1 METFLKIEN
10 IKLWARVGVLDEE
23 RKLGQQF
30 SLDIFLWTDF
40 ENCTSNDDI
49 KKTVDYSKL
58 VEILKDQSKKINC
71 FTIEKYSN
79 VILEIIFAD
88 TPVLN
93 QSTAAKIQIKKID
106 RNPFLSNYESK
117 ENSNALLNAIKAPET
132 SLSLKLFGVTSSEDK
147 NFAIIGLSK
156 SDQKEYQT
164 GDRILDNVFLESIH
178 KDYVTINRSGVA
190 ESLSFNKPN
199 LISGIET
206 EILKNPANKNDNI
219 ISAEWLSNQNILEAI
234 SFVPIFSNGTLSG
247 LEVNPGENKDFL
259 VNLDLMP
266 GDVLVS
272 INGALVS
279 DLNEN
284 YLSNLETFFSE
295 ARDLNLSILRDNNPI
310 SIGIKVN

>member
-1 METFLKIEN
+1 MNIDFYNFYKKSIDFFADKIKTIAIAIVVLIFSFET
-10 IKLWARVGVLDEE
+10 
-23 RKLGQQF
+23 
-30 SLDIFLWTDF
+30 
-40 ENCTSNDDI
+40 
-49 KKTVDYSKL
+49 
-58 VEILKDQSKKINC
+58 
-71 FTIEKYSN
+71 SN

-88 TPVLN
+88 KPVLN
-93 QSTAAKIQIKKID
+93 QSTAAKIQIKKIN
-106 RNPFLSNYESK
+106 RNPFLPNYEFQG
-117 ENSNALLNAIKAPET
+117 NSNTFLNAIKAPET

-147 NFAIIGLSK
+147 NFAIIGLNK

-219 ISAEWLSNQNILEAI
+219 ISAEWLSNQNILDAI
-234 SFVPIFSNGTLSG
+234 SFVPIFSNGTMSG
-247 LEVNPGENKDFL
+247 LEVNPGENKDFF

-295 ARDLNLSILRDNNPI
+295 PRDLNLSILRDNNPI

>member
-1 METFLKIEN
+1 MNIDFFNFYKKSIDFFADKIKTIAIAIVVLIFSFET
-10 IKLWARVGVLDEE
+10 
-23 RKLGQQF
+23 
-30 SLDIFLWTDF
+30 
-40 ENCTSNDDI
+40 
-49 KKTVDYSKL
+49 
-58 VEILKDQSKKINC
+58 
-71 FTIEKYSN
+71 SN

-88 TPVLN
+88 KPVLN
-93 QSTAAKIQIKKID
+93 QSTAAKIQIKKIN
-106 RNPFLSNYESK
+106 RNPFLPNYEFQG
-117 ENSNALLNAIKAPET
+117 NSNTFLNAIKAPET

-147 NFAIIGLSK
+147 NFAIIGLNK

-206 EILKNPANKNDNI
+206 EILKNPANKNDNV
-219 ISAEWLSNQNILEAI
+219 ISAEWLSNQNILDAI

-247 LEVNPGENKDFL
+247 LEVNPGENKDFF

-295 ARDLNLSILRDNNPI
+295 PRDLNLSILRDNNPI

>member
-1 METFLKIEN
+1 MNIDFFNFYKKSIDFFADKIKTIAIAIVVLIFSFET
-10 IKLWARVGVLDEE
+10 
-23 RKLGQQF
+23 
-30 SLDIFLWTDF
+30 
-40 ENCTSNDDI
+40 
-49 KKTVDYSKL
+49 
-58 VEILKDQSKKINC
+58 
-71 FTIEKYSN
+71 SN

-88 TPVLN
+88 KPVLN
-93 QSTAAKIQIKKID
+93 QSTAAKIQIKKIN
-106 RNPFLSNYESK
+106 RNPFLPNYEFQG
-117 ENSNALLNAIKAPET
+117 NSNAFLNAIKAPET

-147 NFAIIGLSK
+147 NFAIIGLNK

-178 KDYVTINRSGVA
+178 KDYFTINRSGVS

-219 ISAEWLSNQNILEAI
+219 ISAEWLSNQNILDAI

-247 LEVNPGENKDFL
+247 LEVNPGENKDFF

-295 ARDLNLSILRDNNPI
+295 PRDLNLSILRDNNPI

>member
-1 METFLKIEN
+1 M
-10 IKLWARVGVLDEE
+10 
-23 RKLGQQF
+23 
-30 SLDIFLWTDF
+30 
-40 ENCTSNDDI
+40 
-49 KKTVDYSKL
+49 
-58 VEILKDQSKKINC
+58 
-71 FTIEKYSN
+71 
-79 VILEIIFAD
+79 
-88 TPVLN
+88 N
-93 QSTAAKIQIKKID
+93 QSTAAKIQLKKID
-106 RNPFLSNYESK
+106 RNPFLPNYESQG
-117 ENSNALLNAIKAPET
+117 NSNAFLNAIKAPET

-147 NFAIIGLSK
+147 NFAIIGLNK

-164 GDRILDNVFLESIH
+164 GDQVLDNVFLESIH

-206 EILKNPANKNDNI
+206 EILNNPANKNDNV
-219 ISAEWLSNQNILEAI
+219 ISAEWLSNQNILDAI

-247 LEVNPGENKDFL
+247 LEVNPGENKDFF

-295 ARDLNLSILRDNNPI
+295 PRDLNLSILRDNNPI

>member
-1 METFLKIEN
+1 MNIDFFNFYKKSIDFFADKIKTIAIAIVVLIFSFET
-10 IKLWARVGVLDEE
+10 
-23 RKLGQQF
+23 
-30 SLDIFLWTDF
+30 
-40 ENCTSNDDI
+40 
-49 KKTVDYSKL
+49 
-58 VEILKDQSKKINC
+58 
-71 FTIEKYSN
+71 SN

-88 TPVLN
+88 KPVLN
-93 QSTAAKIQIKKID
+93 QSTAAKIQIKKIS
-106 RNPFLSNYESK
+106 RNPFLPNYEFQG
-117 ENSNALLNAIKAPET
+117 NSNTFLNAIKAPET

-147 NFAIIGLSK
+147 NFAIIGLNK

-219 ISAEWLSNQNILEAI
+219 ISAEWLSNQNILDAI

-247 LEVNPGENKDFL
+247 LEVNPGENKDFF

-295 ARDLNLSILRDNNPI
+295 PRDLNLSILRDNNPI

>member
-1 METFLKIEN
+1 MNIDFFNFYKKSIDFFADKIKTIAIAIVVLIFSFET
-10 IKLWARVGVLDEE
+10 
-23 RKLGQQF
+23 
-30 SLDIFLWTDF
+30 
-40 ENCTSNDDI
+40 
-49 KKTVDYSKL
+49 
-58 VEILKDQSKKINC
+58 
-71 FTIEKYSN
+71 SN

-88 TPVLN
+88 KPVLN
-93 QSTAAKIQIKKID
+93 QSTATKIQIKKIN
-106 RNPFLSNYESK
+106 RNPFLPNYEFQG
-117 ENSNALLNAIKAPET
+117 NSNAFLNAIKAPET

-147 NFAIIGLSK
+147 NFAIIGLNK

-219 ISAEWLSNQNILEAI
+219 ISAEWLSNQNILDAI

-247 LEVNPGENKDFL
+247 LEVNPGENKDFF

-295 ARDLNLSILRDNNPI
+295 PRDLNLSILRDNNPI

>member
-1 METFLKIEN
+1 MNVDFFNFYKKSIDFFADKIKAIAIAIVVLIFSFET
-10 IKLWARVGVLDEE
+10 
-23 RKLGQQF
+23 
-30 SLDIFLWTDF
+30 
-40 ENCTSNDDI
+40 
-49 KKTVDYSKL
+49 
-58 VEILKDQSKKINC
+58 
-71 FTIEKYSN
+71 SN
-79 VILEIIFAD
+79 VILEIVFAD
-88 TPVLN
+88 KPVLN
-93 QSTAAKIQIKKID
+93 QSTAAKIQLKKID
-106 RNPFLSNYESK
+106 RNPFLPNYESQG
-117 ENSNALLNAIKAPET
+117 NSNAFLNAIKAPET

-147 NFAIIGLSK
+147 NFAIIGLNK

-164 GDRILDNVFLESIH
+164 GDQVLDNVFLESIH

-206 EILKNPANKNDNI
+206 EILKIPANKNDNI
-219 ISAEWLSNQNILEAI
+219 ISAEWLSNQNILDAI

-247 LEVNPGENKDFL
+247 LEVNPGENKDFF

-295 ARDLNLSILRDNNPI
+295 PRDLNLSILRNNNPI

>member
-1 METFLKIEN
+1 MNIDFYNFYKKSIDFFADKIKTIAIAIVVLIFSFET
-10 IKLWARVGVLDEE
+10 
-23 RKLGQQF
+23 
-30 SLDIFLWTDF
+30 
-40 ENCTSNDDI
+40 
-49 KKTVDYSKL
+49 
-58 VEILKDQSKKINC
+58 
-71 FTIEKYSN
+71 SN

-88 TPVLN
+88 KPVLN
-93 QSTAAKIQIKKID
+93 QSTAAKIQIKKIN
-106 RNPFLSNYESK
+106 RNPFLPNYEFQG
-117 ENSNALLNAIKAPET
+117 NSNTFLNAIKAPET

-147 NFAIIGLSK
+147 NFAIIGLNK

-206 EILKNPANKNDNI
+206 EILNNPANKNDNV
-219 ISAEWLSNQNILEAI
+219 ISAEWLSNQNILDAI

-247 LEVNPGENKDFL
+247 LEVNPGENKDFF

-295 ARDLNLSILRDNNPI
+295 PRDLNRSILRDNNPI

>member
-1 METFLKIEN
+1 MKIDFFNFYKKSIDFFADKIKTIAIAIVVLIFSFET
-10 IKLWARVGVLDEE
+10 
-23 RKLGQQF
+23 
-30 SLDIFLWTDF
+30 
-40 ENCTSNDDI
+40 
-49 KKTVDYSKL
+49 
-58 VEILKDQSKKINC
+58 
-71 FTIEKYSN
+71 SN

-88 TPVLN
+88 KPVLN
-93 QSTAAKIQIKKID
+93 QSTAAKIQIKKIN
-106 RNPFLSNYESK
+106 RNPFLPNYEFQG
-117 ENSNALLNAIKAPET
+117 NSNAFLNAIKAPET

-147 NFAIIGLSK
+147 NFAIIGLNK

-206 EILKNPANKNDNI
+206 EILKNPVNKNDNI
-219 ISAEWLSNQNILEAI
+219 ISAEWLSNQNILDAI

-247 LEVNPGENKDFL
+247 LEVNPGENKDFF

-295 ARDLNLSILRDNNPI
+295 PRDLNLSILRDNNPI

>member
-1 METFLKIEN
+1 MNIDFFNFYKKSIDFFADKIKTIAIAIVVLIFSFET
-10 IKLWARVGVLDEE
+10 
-23 RKLGQQF
+23 
-30 SLDIFLWTDF
+30 
-40 ENCTSNDDI
+40 
-49 KKTVDYSKL
+49 
-58 VEILKDQSKKINC
+58 
-71 FTIEKYSN
+71 SN
-79 VILEIIFAD
+79 VILEIVFAD
-88 TPVLN
+88 KPVLN
-93 QSTAAKIQIKKID
+93 QSTAAKIQLKKID
-106 RNPFLSNYESK
+106 RNPFLPNYESQG
-117 ENSNALLNAIKAPET
+117 NSNAFLNAIKAPET

-147 NFAIIGLSK
+147 NFAIIGLNK

-190 ESLSFNKPN
+190 ESLSFDKPN

-206 EILKNPANKNDNI
+206 EILKNPVNKNDNV
-219 ISAEWLSNQNILEAI
+219 ISAEWLSNQNILDAI

-247 LEVNPGENKDFL
+247 LEVNPGENKDFF

-295 ARDLNLSILRDNNPI
+295 PRDLNLSILRDNNPI

>member
-1 METFLKIEN
+1 M
-10 IKLWARVGVLDEE
+10 
-23 RKLGQQF
+23 
-30 SLDIFLWTDF
+30 
-40 ENCTSNDDI
+40 
-49 KKTVDYSKL
+49 
-58 VEILKDQSKKINC
+58 
-71 FTIEKYSN
+71 
-79 VILEIIFAD
+79 
-88 TPVLN
+88 N
-93 QSTAAKIQIKKID
+93 QSTAAKIKLKKID
-106 RNPFLSNYESK
+106 RNPFLPNYESQG
-117 ENSNALLNAIKAPET
+117 NSNAFLNAIKAPET

-147 NFAIIGLSK
+147 NFAIIGLNK

-164 GDRILDNVFLESIH
+164 GDQVLDNVFLESIH

-206 EILKNPANKNDNI
+206 EILKIPANKNDNV
-219 ISAEWLSNQNILEAI
+219 ISAEWLSNQNILNAI

-247 LEVNPGENKDFL
+247 LEVNPGENKDFF

-295 ARDLNLSILRDNNPI
+295 PRDLNLSILRDNNPI
-310 SIGIKVN
+310 SIGIKAVSYTHLTLPTKRIV

>member
-1 METFLKIEN
+1 MN
-10 IKLWARVGVLDEE
+10 INFFNIYNEIA
-23 RKLGQQF
+23 
-30 SLDIFLWTDF
+30 DF
-40 ENCTSNDDI
+40 I
-49 KKTVDYSKL
+49 
-58 VEILKDQSKKINC
+58 SKKAK
-71 FTIEKYSN
+71 TIAIAIVVLIFSFETSN
-79 VILEIIFAD
+79 VILKIIFAD
-88 TPVLN
+88 NPVLN
-93 QSTAAKIQIKKID
+93 QSTAAKIQIRKID
-106 RNPFLSNYESK
+106 QNPFLSNYDSK

-147 NFAIIGLSK
+147 NFAIIGLNK

-219 ISAEWLSNQNILEAI
+219 ISAEWLSNQNILDAI

-247 LEVNPGENKDFL
+247 LEVNPGENKDFF

-295 ARDLNLSILRDNNPI
+295 PRDLNLSILRDNNPI

>member
-1 METFLKIEN
+1 MNVDFFNFYKKSIDFFADKIKAIAIAIVVLIFSFET
-10 IKLWARVGVLDEE
+10 
-23 RKLGQQF
+23 
-30 SLDIFLWTDF
+30 
-40 ENCTSNDDI
+40 
-49 KKTVDYSKL
+49 
-58 VEILKDQSKKINC
+58 
-71 FTIEKYSN
+71 SN
-79 VILEIIFAD
+79 VILEIVFAD
-88 TPVLN
+88 KPVLN
-93 QSTAAKIQIKKID
+93 QSTAAKIQLKKID
-106 RNPFLSNYESK
+106 RNPFLPNYESQG
-117 ENSNALLNAIKAPET
+117 NSNAFLNAIKAPET

-147 NFAIIGLSK
+147 NFAIIGLNK

-164 GDRILDNVFLESIH
+164 GDQVLDNVFLESIH

-206 EILKNPANKNDNI
+206 EILNNPANKNDNV
-219 ISAEWLSNQNILEAI
+219 ISAKWLSNQNILDAI

-247 LEVNPGENKDFL
+247 LEVNPGENKDFF

-295 ARDLNLSILRDNNPI
+295 PRDLNLSILRNNNPI

>member
-1 METFLKIEN
+1 M
-10 IKLWARVGVLDEE
+10 
-23 RKLGQQF
+23 
-30 SLDIFLWTDF
+30 
-40 ENCTSNDDI
+40 
-49 KKTVDYSKL
+49 
-58 VEILKDQSKKINC
+58 
-71 FTIEKYSN
+71 
-79 VILEIIFAD
+79 
-88 TPVLN
+88 
-93 QSTAAKIQIKKID
+93 
-106 RNPFLSNYESK
+106 
-117 ENSNALLNAIKAPET
+117 
-132 SLSLKLFGVTSSEDK
+132 TSSEDK
-147 NFAIIGLSK
+147 NFAIIGLNK

-164 GDRILDNVFLESIH
+164 GDQVLDNVFLESIH

-206 EILKNPANKNDNI
+206 EILKNPANKNDNV
-219 ISAEWLSNQNILEAI
+219 ISAEWLSNQNILDAI

-247 LEVNPGENKDFL
+247 LEVNPGENKDFF

-279 DLNEN
+279 DLNGN

-295 ARDLNLSILRDNNPI
+295 PRDLNLSILRDNNPI

>member
-1 METFLKIEN
+1 MNVDFFNFYKKSIDFFADKIKTIAIAIVVLIFSVET
-10 IKLWARVGVLDEE
+10 
-23 RKLGQQF
+23 
-30 SLDIFLWTDF
+30 
-40 ENCTSNDDI
+40 
-49 KKTVDYSKL
+49 
-58 VEILKDQSKKINC
+58 
-71 FTIEKYSN
+71 SN
-79 VILEIIFAD
+79 VILEIVFAD
-88 TPVLN
+88 KPVLN
-93 QSTAAKIQIKKID
+93 QSTAAKIQLKKID
-106 RNPFLSNYESK
+106 RNPFLPNYESQG
-117 ENSNALLNAIKAPET
+117 NSNAFLNAIKAPET

-147 NFAIIGLSK
+147 NFAIIGLNK

-164 GDRILDNVFLESIH
+164 GDQVLDNVFLESIH

-206 EILKNPANKNDNI
+206 EILKIPANKNDNV
-219 ISAEWLSNQNILEAI
+219 ISAEWLSNQNILDAI

-247 LEVNPGENKDFL
+247 LEVNPGENKDFF

-295 ARDLNLSILRDNNPI
+295 PRDLNLSILRDNNPI

>member
-1 METFLKIEN
+1 MNINFFNIYNEIADFVSKKAKTIAIAIVVLIFSIE
-10 IKLWARVGVLDEE
+10 
-23 RKLGQQF
+23 
-30 SLDIFLWTDF
+30 
-40 ENCTSNDDI
+40 TSN
-49 KKTVDYSKL
+49 V
-58 VEILKDQSKKINC
+58 V
-71 FTIEKYSN
+71 
-79 VILEIIFAD
+79 LEIIFAD

-117 ENSNALLNAIKAPET
+117 ENSNDLLNAIKAPET

-178 KDYVTINRSGVA
+178 KDYVTINISGVA

>member
-1 METFLKIEN
+1 MNIDFFNFYKKSIDFFADKIKTIAIAIVVLIFSFET
-10 IKLWARVGVLDEE
+10 
-23 RKLGQQF
+23 
-30 SLDIFLWTDF
+30 
-40 ENCTSNDDI
+40 
-49 KKTVDYSKL
+49 
-58 VEILKDQSKKINC
+58 
-71 FTIEKYSN
+71 SN
-79 VILEIIFAD
+79 VILEIIFVD
-88 TPVLN
+88 KPVLN
-93 QSTAAKIQIKKID
+93 QSTAAKIQIKKIN
-106 RNPFLSNYESK
+106 RNPFLPNYEFQG
-117 ENSNALLNAIKAPET
+117 NSNAFLNAIKAPET

-147 NFAIIGLSK
+147 NFAIIGLNK

-178 KDYVTINRSGVA
+178 KDYVTINRAGVA

-206 EILKNPANKNDNI
+206 EILKNPANKNDNV
-219 ISAEWLSNQNILEAI
+219 ISAEWLSNQNILDAI

-247 LEVNPGENKDFL
+247 LEVNPGENKDFF

-295 ARDLNLSILRDNNPI
+295 PRDLNLSILRDNNPI

>member
-1 METFLKIEN
+1 MNVDFFNFYKKSIDFFADKIKTIAIAIVVLIFSFET
-10 IKLWARVGVLDEE
+10 
-23 RKLGQQF
+23 
-30 SLDIFLWTDF
+30 
-40 ENCTSNDDI
+40 
-49 KKTVDYSKL
+49 
-58 VEILKDQSKKINC
+58 
-71 FTIEKYSN
+71 SN
-79 VILEIIFAD
+79 VILEIVFAD
-88 TPVLN
+88 KPVLN
-93 QSTAAKIQIKKID
+93 QSTAAKIQLKKID
-106 RNPFLSNYESK
+106 RNPFLPNYESQG
-117 ENSNALLNAIKAPET
+117 NSNAFLNAIKAPET

-147 NFAIIGLSK
+147 NFAIIGLNK

-164 GDRILDNVFLESIH
+164 GDRVLDNVFLESIH

-206 EILKNPANKNDNI
+206 EILKIPANKNDNV
-219 ISAEWLSNQNILEAI
+219 ISAEWLSNQNILDAI

-247 LEVNPGENKDFL
+247 LEVNPGENKDFF

-295 ARDLNLSILRDNNPI
+295 PRDLNLSILRNNNPI

>member
-1 METFLKIEN
+1 MNINFFNIYNEIADFISKKAKTIAIAIVVLIFSIE
-10 IKLWARVGVLDEE
+10 
-23 RKLGQQF
+23 
-30 SLDIFLWTDF
+30 
-40 ENCTSNDDI
+40 TSN
-49 KKTVDYSKL
+49 V
-58 VEILKDQSKKINC
+58 V
-71 FTIEKYSN
+71 
-79 VILEIIFAD
+79 LEIIFAD

-219 ISAEWLSNQNILEAI
+219 ISAEWLSNQNILDAI

-247 LEVNPGENKDFL
+247 LEVNPGENKDFF

-295 ARDLNLSILRDNNPI
+295 PRDLNLSILRDNNPI

>member
-1 METFLKIEN
+1 MN
-10 IKLWARVGVLDEE
+10 INFFNIYNEIADFVSKKAKTIAIAIVVLI
-23 RKLGQQF
+23 F
-30 SLDIFLWTDF
+30 SF
-40 ENCTSNDDI
+40 ETSN
-49 KKTVDYSKL
+49 V
-58 VEILKDQSKKINC
+58 V
-71 FTIEKYSN
+71 
-79 VILEIIFAD
+79 LEIIFAD

>member
-1 METFLKIEN
+1 MNIDFFNFYKKSIDFFADKIKAIAIAIVVLIFSFET
-10 IKLWARVGVLDEE
+10 
-23 RKLGQQF
+23 
-30 SLDIFLWTDF
+30 
-40 ENCTSNDDI
+40 
-49 KKTVDYSKL
+49 
-58 VEILKDQSKKINC
+58 
-71 FTIEKYSN
+71 SN

-88 TPVLN
+88 KPVLN
-93 QSTAAKIQIKKID
+93 QSTAAKIQIKKIN
-106 RNPFLSNYESK
+106 RNPFLPNYEFQG
-117 ENSNALLNAIKAPET
+117 NSNAFLNAIKAPET

-147 NFAIIGLSK
+147 NFAIIGLNK

-206 EILKNPANKNDNI
+206 EILKNPTNKNDNT
-219 ISAEWLSNQNILEAI
+219 ISAEWLSNQNILDAI

-247 LEVNPGENKDFL
+247 LEVNPGENKDFF

-295 ARDLNLSILRDNNPI
+295 PRDLNLSILRDNNPI

>member
-1 METFLKIEN
+1 MNIDFFNFYKKSIDFFADKIKAIAIAIVVLIFSFET
-10 IKLWARVGVLDEE
+10 
-23 RKLGQQF
+23 
-30 SLDIFLWTDF
+30 
-40 ENCTSNDDI
+40 
-49 KKTVDYSKL
+49 
-58 VEILKDQSKKINC
+58 
-71 FTIEKYSN
+71 SN
-79 VILEIIFAD
+79 VILEIVFAD
-88 TPVLN
+88 KPVLN
-93 QSTAAKIQIKKID
+93 QSTAAKIQLKKID
-106 RNPFLSNYESK
+106 RNPFLPNYESQG
-117 ENSNALLNAIKAPET
+117 NSNAFLNAIKAPET

-147 NFAIIGLSK
+147 NFAIIGLNK

-164 GDRILDNVFLESIH
+164 GDQVLDNVFLESIH

-206 EILKNPANKNDNI
+206 EILKIPANKNDNV
-219 ISAEWLSNQNILEAI
+219 ISAEWLSNQNILDAI

-247 LEVNPGENKDFL
+247 LEVNPGENKDFF

-295 ARDLNLSILRDNNPI
+295 PRDLNLSILRDNNPI

>member
-1 METFLKIEN
+1 MNIDFYNFYKKSIDFFADKIKTIAIAIVVLIFSFET
-10 IKLWARVGVLDEE
+10 
-23 RKLGQQF
+23 
-30 SLDIFLWTDF
+30 
-40 ENCTSNDDI
+40 
-49 KKTVDYSKL
+49 
-58 VEILKDQSKKINC
+58 
-71 FTIEKYSN
+71 SN

-88 TPVLN
+88 KPVLN
-93 QSTAAKIQIKKID
+93 QSTAAKIQIKKIN
-106 RNPFLSNYESK
+106 RNPFLPNYEFQG
-117 ENSNALLNAIKAPET
+117 NSNTFLNAIKAPET

-147 NFAIIGLSK
+147 NFAIIGLNK

-206 EILKNPANKNDNI
+206 EILNNPANKNDNV
-219 ISAEWLSNQNILEAI
+219 ISAEWLSNQNILDAI

-247 LEVNPGENKDFL
+247 LEVNPGENKDFF

-295 ARDLNLSILRDNNPI
+295 PRDLNLSILRDNNPI

>member
-1 METFLKIEN
+1 MNINFFNIYNEIADFVSKKAKTIAIAIVVLIFSIE
-10 IKLWARVGVLDEE
+10 
-23 RKLGQQF
+23 
-30 SLDIFLWTDF
+30 
-40 ENCTSNDDI
+40 TSN
-49 KKTVDYSKL
+49 V
-58 VEILKDQSKKINC
+58 V
-71 FTIEKYSN
+71 
-79 VILEIIFAD
+79 LEIIFAD

-178 KDYVTINRSGVA
+178 KDYVTINISGVA

>member
-1 METFLKIEN
+1 MNIDFYNFYKKSIDFFADKIKTIAIAIVVLIFSFET
-10 IKLWARVGVLDEE
+10 
-23 RKLGQQF
+23 
-30 SLDIFLWTDF
+30 
-40 ENCTSNDDI
+40 
-49 KKTVDYSKL
+49 
-58 VEILKDQSKKINC
+58 
-71 FTIEKYSN
+71 SN

-88 TPVLN
+88 KPVLN
-93 QSTAAKIQIKKID
+93 QSTAAKIQIKKIN
-106 RNPFLSNYESK
+106 RNPFLPNYEFQG
-117 ENSNALLNAIKAPET
+117 NSNTFLNAIKAPET

-147 NFAIIGLSK
+147 NFAIIGLNK

-206 EILKNPANKNDNI
+206 EILKNPANKNDNV
-219 ISAEWLSNQNILEAI
+219 ISAEWLSNQNILDAI

-247 LEVNPGENKDFL
+247 LEVNPGENKDFF

-295 ARDLNLSILRDNNPI
+295 PRDLNLSILRDNNPI

>member
-1 METFLKIEN
+1 MNIDFFNFYKKSIDFFADKIKAIAIAIVVLIFSFET
-10 IKLWARVGVLDEE
+10 
-23 RKLGQQF
+23 
-30 SLDIFLWTDF
+30 
-40 ENCTSNDDI
+40 
-49 KKTVDYSKL
+49 
-58 VEILKDQSKKINC
+58 
-71 FTIEKYSN
+71 SN
-79 VILEIIFAD
+79 VILEIVFAD
-88 TPVLN
+88 KPVLN
-93 QSTAAKIQIKKID
+93 QSTAAKIQLKKID
-106 RNPFLSNYESK
+106 RNPFLPNYESQG
-117 ENSNALLNAIKAPET
+117 NSNAFLNAIKAPET
-132 SLSLKLFGVTSSEDK
+132 SLSLKLFGVTSSEYK
-147 NFAIIGLSK
+147 NFAIIGLNK

-219 ISAEWLSNQNILEAI
+219 ISAEWLSNQNILDAI

-247 LEVNPGENKDFL
+247 LEVNPGENKDFF

-295 ARDLNLSILRDNNPI
+295 PRDLNLSILRDNNPI

>member
-1 METFLKIEN
+1 MNIDFYNFYKKSIDFFADKIKTIAIAIVVLIFSFET
-10 IKLWARVGVLDEE
+10 
-23 RKLGQQF
+23 
-30 SLDIFLWTDF
+30 
-40 ENCTSNDDI
+40 
-49 KKTVDYSKL
+49 
-58 VEILKDQSKKINC
+58 
-71 FTIEKYSN
+71 SN

-88 TPVLN
+88 KPVLN
-93 QSTAAKIQIKKID
+93 QSTAAKIQIKKIN
-106 RNPFLSNYESK
+106 RNPFLPNYEFQG
-117 ENSNALLNAIKAPET
+117 NSNTFLNAIKAPET

-147 NFAIIGLSK
+147 NFAIIGLNK

-219 ISAEWLSNQNILEAI
+219 ISAEWLSNQNILDAI

-247 LEVNPGENKDFL
+247 LEVNPGENKDFF

-295 ARDLNLSILRDNNPI
+295 PRDLNLSILRDNNPI

>member
-1 METFLKIEN
+1 MNIAFFNFYKKSIDFFADKIKT
-10 IKLWARVGVLDEE
+10 IAIAIVVLI
-23 RKLGQQF
+23 F
-30 SLDIFLWTDF
+30 SF
-40 ENCTSNDDI
+40 ETSN
-49 KKTVDYSKL
+49 
-58 VEILKDQSKKINC
+58 E
-71 FTIEKYSN
+71 
-79 VILEIIFAD
+79 ILEIIFVD
-88 TPVLN
+88 KPVLN
-93 QSTAAKIQIKKID
+93 QSTAAKIQIKKIS
-106 RNPFLSNYESK
+106 RNPFLPNYEFQG
-117 ENSNALLNAIKAPET
+117 NSNAFLNAIKAPET

-147 NFAIIGLSK
+147 NFAIIGLNK

-219 ISAEWLSNQNILEAI
+219 ISAEWLSNQNILDAI

-247 LEVNPGENKDFL
+247 LEVNPGENKDFF

-295 ARDLNLSILRDNNPI
+295 PRDLNLSILRDNNPI

>member
-1 METFLKIEN
+1 MNIDFFNFYKKSIDFFADKIKTIAIAIVVLIFSFET
-10 IKLWARVGVLDEE
+10 
-23 RKLGQQF
+23 
-30 SLDIFLWTDF
+30 
-40 ENCTSNDDI
+40 
-49 KKTVDYSKL
+49 
-58 VEILKDQSKKINC
+58 
-71 FTIEKYSN
+71 SN

-88 TPVLN
+88 KPVLN
-93 QSTAAKIQIKKID
+93 QSTAAKIQIKKIN
-106 RNPFLSNYESK
+106 RNPFLPNYEFQG
-117 ENSNALLNAIKAPET
+117 NSNTFLNAIKAPET

-147 NFAIIGLSK
+147 NFAIIGLNK

-219 ISAEWLSNQNILEAI
+219 ISAEWLSNQNILDAI

-247 LEVNPGENKDFL
+247 LEVNPGENKDFF

-295 ARDLNLSILRDNNPI
+295 PRDLNLSILRDNNPI

>member
-1 METFLKIEN
+1 MNVDFFNFYKKSIDFFADKIKAIAIAIVVLIFSFET
-10 IKLWARVGVLDEE
+10 
-23 RKLGQQF
+23 
-30 SLDIFLWTDF
+30 
-40 ENCTSNDDI
+40 
-49 KKTVDYSKL
+49 
-58 VEILKDQSKKINC
+58 
-71 FTIEKYSN
+71 SN
-79 VILEIIFAD
+79 VILEIVFAD
-88 TPVLN
+88 KPVLN
-93 QSTAAKIQIKKID
+93 QSTAAKIQLKKID
-106 RNPFLSNYESK
+106 RNPFLPNYESQG
-117 ENSNALLNAIKAPET
+117 NSNAFLNAIKAPET

-147 NFAIIGLSK
+147 NFAIIGLNK

-164 GDRILDNVFLESIH
+164 GDQVLDNVFLESIH

-206 EILKNPANKNDNI
+206 EILKIPANKNDNV
-219 ISAEWLSNQNILEAI
+219 ISAEWLSNQNILDAI

-247 LEVNPGENKDFL
+247 LEVNPGENKDFF

-295 ARDLNLSILRDNNPI
+295 PRDLNLSILRDNNPI

>member
-1 METFLKIEN
+1 MNIDFFNFYKKSIDFFADKIKTIAIAIVVLIFSFET
-10 IKLWARVGVLDEE
+10 
-23 RKLGQQF
+23 
-30 SLDIFLWTDF
+30 
-40 ENCTSNDDI
+40 
-49 KKTVDYSKL
+49 
-58 VEILKDQSKKINC
+58 
-71 FTIEKYSN
+71 SN
-79 VILEIIFAD
+79 VILEIVFAD
-88 TPVLN
+88 KPVLN
-93 QSTAAKIQIKKID
+93 QSTAAKIQLKKID
-106 RNPFLSNYESK
+106 RNPILPNYESQG
-117 ENSNALLNAIKAPET
+117 NSNAFLNAIKAPET

-147 NFAIIGLSK
+147 NFAIIGLNK

-206 EILKNPANKNDNI
+206 EILKNPVNKNDNV
-219 ISAEWLSNQNILEAI
+219 ISAEWLSNQNILDAI

-247 LEVNPGENKDFL
+247 LEVNPGENKDFF

-295 ARDLNLSILRDNNPI
+295 PRDLNLSILRDNNPI

>member
-1 METFLKIEN
+1 MNIDFFNFYKKSIDFFADKIKTIAIAIVVLIFSFET
-10 IKLWARVGVLDEE
+10 
-23 RKLGQQF
+23 
-30 SLDIFLWTDF
+30 
-40 ENCTSNDDI
+40 
-49 KKTVDYSKL
+49 
-58 VEILKDQSKKINC
+58 
-71 FTIEKYSN
+71 SN
-79 VILEIIFAD
+79 VILEIVFAD
-88 TPVLN
+88 KPVLN
-93 QSTAAKIQIKKID
+93 QSTAAKIQLKKID
-106 RNPFLSNYESK
+106 RNPFLPNYESQG
-117 ENSNALLNAIKAPET
+117 NSNAFLNAIKAPET

-147 NFAIIGLSK
+147 NFAIIGLNK

-164 GDRILDNVFLESIH
+164 GDQVLDNVFLESIH

-206 EILKNPANKNDNI
+206 EILKIPANKNDNV
-219 ISAEWLSNQNILEAI
+219 ISAEWLSNQNILDAI

-247 LEVNPGENKDFL
+247 LEVNPGENKDFF

-295 ARDLNLSILRDNNPI
+295 PKDLNLSILRDNNPI

>member
-1 METFLKIEN
+1 MNINFFNIYNEIADFVSKKAKTIAIAIVVLIFSIE
-10 IKLWARVGVLDEE
+10 
-23 RKLGQQF
+23 
-30 SLDIFLWTDF
+30 
-40 ENCTSNDDI
+40 TSN
-49 KKTVDYSKL
+49 V
-58 VEILKDQSKKINC
+58 V
-71 FTIEKYSN
+71 
-79 VILEIIFAD
+79 LEIIFAD

-178 KDYVTINRSGVA
+178 KDYVTINRSGVT

>member
-1 METFLKIEN
+1 M
-10 IKLWARVGVLDEE
+10 
-23 RKLGQQF
+23 
-30 SLDIFLWTDF
+30 
-40 ENCTSNDDI
+40 
-49 KKTVDYSKL
+49 
-58 VEILKDQSKKINC
+58 
-71 FTIEKYSN
+71 
-79 VILEIIFAD
+79 
-88 TPVLN
+88 P
-93 QSTAAKIQIKKID
+93 
-106 RNPFLSNYESK
+106 NYESQG
-117 ENSNALLNAIKAPET
+117 NSNAFLNAIKAPET

-147 NFAIIGLSK
+147 NFAIIGLNK

-206 EILKNPANKNDNI
+206 EILKNPANKNDNV
-219 ISAEWLSNQNILEAI
+219 ISAEWLSNQNILDAI

-247 LEVNPGENKDFL
+247 LEVNPGENKDFF

-295 ARDLNLSILRDNNPI
+295 PRDLNLSILRDNNPI

>member
-1 METFLKIEN
+1 MNIDFFNFYKKSIDFFADKIKTIAIAIVVLIFSFET
-10 IKLWARVGVLDEE
+10 
-23 RKLGQQF
+23 
-30 SLDIFLWTDF
+30 
-40 ENCTSNDDI
+40 
-49 KKTVDYSKL
+49 
-58 VEILKDQSKKINC
+58 
-71 FTIEKYSN
+71 SN

-88 TPVLN
+88 KPVLN
-93 QSTAAKIQIKKID
+93 QSTATKIQIKKIN
-106 RNPFLSNYESK
+106 RNPFLPNYEFQG
-117 ENSNALLNAIKAPET
+117 NSNAFLNAIKAPET

-147 NFAIIGLSK
+147 NFAIIGLNK

-206 EILKNPANKNDNI
+206 EILKNPVNKNDNI
-219 ISAEWLSNQNILEAI
+219 ISAEWLSNQNILDAI

-247 LEVNPGENKDFL
+247 LEVNPGENKDFF

-295 ARDLNLSILRDNNPI
+295 PRDLNLSILRDNNPI